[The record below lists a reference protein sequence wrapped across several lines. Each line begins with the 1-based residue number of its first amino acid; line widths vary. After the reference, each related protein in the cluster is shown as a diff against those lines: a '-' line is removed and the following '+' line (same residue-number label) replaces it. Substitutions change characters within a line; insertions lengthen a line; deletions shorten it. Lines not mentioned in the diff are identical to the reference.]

1 MPAIIGKMPI
11 KNPIACTIGFEIFAK
26 NLKPKKKVG
35 TITANPTNVV
45 RIGFLYCERALFI
58 NFGNRDVVTSQ

>member
-11 KNPIACTIGFEIFAK
+11 KNPIAWTIGFEIFAK

-45 RIGFLYCERALFI
+45 RIGFCNVSERCL
-58 NFGNRDVVTSQ
+58 